1 MSSLKA
7 TSQASRFHESYD
19 GVDLK
24 QVNITV
30 GQKDLLVDAHLQLT
44 TGTHYGLLGRNG
56 VGKTILMKCL
66 ATGQLLSVELR
77 DQLRIMLIS
86 QTLDNEDDGDTDDLT
101 VEQEL
106 HKTPFGMDF
115 RLSEIERYRRLAQ
128 QRSGARGKEAR
139 EMLLQLEEL
148 NLNSQD
154 GEDEAE
160 AAAYDEDYERI
171 DHSRVKDV
179 LKKLKISEK
188 MLAKKYTE
196 LSGGWK
202 MRIQLA
208 KSLLYDLDLLL
219 LDEPTNHL
227 DIAGVFWLQKV
238 LTSEIFQGVT
248 ILMVSHNRSFLNAVA
263 QSIVWFKNQRLEYY
277 KGNYDTFLQTI
288 QEKEQFAERYQSAL
302 DKKKATLEKS
312 LIQSKKNAAK
322 KGDDKKL
329 KQLASR
335 QTKLEERSGYMRSA
349 KGTRF
354 KLNRDRV
361 GYLDSILGEVE
372 TVDQEKFQARLRFT
386 FPDAVLPRSA
396 GSLLAVEDV
405 CYQIKK
411 DSKVVFELKN
421 ITFNVEAGQRV
432 AILGSN
438 GQGKSTLLNLLAD
451 EWHPS
456 KGSIQRRVLNVG
468 YFRQE
473 IVVDLGKVTQTPI
486 ERLTEK
492 YPTAKPTDLW
502 NHLGSFGLGS
512 IANQTRLCD
521 MSGGQRVAYAFS
533 EITYSA
539 PGLLLL
545 DEPNSHLDLD
555 ALEALEDTLME
566 YEGGI
571 VFVSHDISFV
581 ENVATSGYWMENGV
595 LEQFEL
601 ENLHEVAIGRI
612 KS

>member
-1 MSSLKA
+1 M
-7 TSQASRFHESYD
+7 
-19 GVDLK
+19 
-24 QVNITV
+24 
-30 GQKDLLVDAHLQLT
+30 
-44 TGTHYGLLGRNG
+44 
-56 VGKTILMKCL
+56 
-66 ATGQLLSVELR
+66 
-77 DQLRIMLIS
+77 
-86 QTLDNEDDGDTDDLT
+86 
-101 VEQEL
+101 
-106 HKTPFGMDF
+106 
-115 RLSEIERYRRLAQ
+115 
-128 QRSGARGKEAR
+128 
-139 EMLLQLEEL
+139 
-148 NLNSQD
+148 
-154 GEDEAE
+154 
-160 AAAYDEDYERI
+160 
-171 DHSRVKDV
+171 
-179 LKKLKISEK
+179 
-188 MLAKKYTE
+188 
-196 LSGGWK
+196 
-202 MRIQLA
+202 
-208 KSLLYDLDLLL
+208 
-219 LDEPTNHL
+219 
-227 DIAGVFWLQKV
+227 
-238 LTSEIFQGVT
+238 IF
-248 ILMVSHNRSFLNAVA
+248 NFL
-263 QSIVWFKNQRLEYY
+263 
-277 KGNYDTFLQTI
+277 
-288 QEKEQFAERYQSAL
+288 
-302 DKKKATLEKS
+302 
-312 LIQSKKNAAK
+312 
-322 KGDDKKL
+322 
-329 KQLASR
+329 
-335 QTKLEERSGYMRSA
+335 
-349 KGTRF
+349 GTRF

-372 TVDQEKFQARLRFT
+372 TVDQEKVQARLRFT

-555 ALEALEDTLME
+555 ALEALEDALME

>member
-1 MSSLKA
+1 
-7 TSQASRFHESYD
+7 
-19 GVDLK
+19 
-24 QVNITV
+24 
-30 GQKDLLVDAHLQLT
+30 
-44 TGTHYGLLGRNG
+44 
-56 VGKTILMKCL
+56 MKCL

-86 QTLDNEDDGDTDDLT
+86 QTLDNEDDGNTDDLT

-106 HKTPFGMDF
+106 HKKPFGMDF

-154 GEDEAE
+154 GEDEAG
-160 AAAYDEDYERI
+160 AAYEEEYERI

-179 LKKLKISEK
+179 LKKLRISEK

-238 LTSEIFQGVT
+238 LTSESFQDVT
-248 ILMVSHNRSFLNAVA
+248 ILMVSHNRSFLNEVA

-349 KGTRF
+349 KGKR
-354 KLNRDRV
+354 
-361 GYLDSILGEVE
+361 
-372 TVDQEKFQARLRFT
+372 
-386 FPDAVLPRSA
+386 
-396 GSLLAVEDV
+396 
-405 CYQIKK
+405 
-411 DSKVVFELKN
+411 
-421 ITFNVEAGQRV
+421 
-432 AILGSN
+432 
-438 GQGKSTLLNLLAD
+438 
-451 EWHPS
+451 
-456 KGSIQRRVLNVG
+456 
-468 YFRQE
+468 
-473 IVVDLGKVTQTPI
+473 
-486 ERLTEK
+486 
-492 YPTAKPTDLW
+492 
-502 NHLGSFGLGS
+502 
-512 IANQTRLCD
+512 
-521 MSGGQRVAYAFS
+521 
-533 EITYSA
+533 
-539 PGLLLL
+539 
-545 DEPNSHLDLD
+545 
-555 ALEALEDTLME
+555 
-566 YEGGI
+566 
-571 VFVSHDISFV
+571 
-581 ENVATSGYWMENGV
+581 
-595 LEQFEL
+595 
-601 ENLHEVAIGRI
+601 
-612 KS
+612 